1 MNRNLRGFSLIE
13 LITVMLLIGIL
24 SVVLF
29 SRLGPVNTAA
39 VQSGRDDIIAALFFA
54 QQTSMMRSSAGN
66 IRVEFTSNT
75 VSVMENGS
83 PVIADRYPL
92 TLPEG
97 VSVSAV
103 TDNPSDDDK
112 FIFDKLGRT
121 QSGTITLTGS
131 GNTAGTSAA
140 IRVEASGYA
149 YAN

>member
-1 MNRNLRGFSLIE
+1 MNSNLRGFSLIE
-13 LITVMLLIGIL
+13 LVTVMLLIGIL

-54 QQTSMMRSSAGN
+54 QQTAMMRSSGGN
-66 IRVEFTSNT
+66 IRVEFTSNM
-75 VSVMENGS
+75 VSVMENGNS
-83 PVIADRYPL
+83 VTDDRYPL
-92 TLPEG
+92 TLPQG
-97 VSVSAV
+97 VSVSAE
-103 TDNPSDDDK
+103 TDDPIDDDK

-131 GNTAGTSAA
+131 GNTAGTSAV